1 MQVGSRRVVLMAGAI
16 MIVFGCLGKVS
27 ALAVSMPDPI
37 VGASFLILFGMLF
50 LLFDCYLSK
59 V

>member
-1 MQVGSRRVVLMAGAI
+1 MAGAI
-16 MIVFGCLGKVS
+16 MVVFGCLGKVS

-37 VGASFLILFGMLF
+37 VGASFLILFGMPF